1 MLQEKLQE
9 RNPTEIILVQVHLQ
23 VATGIA
29 ENVVAQKER
38 LNINHGR
45 II

>member
-1 MLQEKLQE
+1 M
-9 RNPTEIILVQVHLQ
+9 
-23 VATGIA
+23 A
-29 ENVVAQKER
+29 